1 MDRFTIEADHC
12 EEEEVRRKRRKVRK
26 KKYET
31 LEISSINVL
40 GDIEGVQLITIS
52 QQVQRFLKCVV
63 GSNVSTQIPWMY
75 VSTKHLVEHLE
86 AQDGM
91 TSQDFMDLKDVV
103 KNYPKPE
110 MLLCYKTDDDVD
122 YEQYFIC
129 LTTDAENAAMEVI
142 ELIKNET
149 TLKLSNAITKKIRP
163 WKSHGSEVEVTEEIP
178 KNNRALLE
186 VEIETDYPIM
196 TAKCLFKIKMVKDA
210 RDGYVSILPGRGYF
224 ANIIKKR
231 LDVGTQVT
239 PPVRYNS
246 AQTVFNV
253 PKNVWTQYSYE
264 YVPIKLISKDFR
276 KDFLRFVNDKID
288 DLSDNIYINGYINF
302 YTNDYVNLIAEP
314 HTFTN
319 KENALNE
326 LFAFVDFQTCKA
338 KTITTV
344 AWHPMWT
351 GIVAVAYSDRP
362 LSGYAKGKYMV
373 DEVSEA
379 IFNVT
384 PILIWSFN
392 DSLYPKLYLE
402 SPREITALSFCPY
415 NEHLL
420 VELVELEEVLTVKQQ
435 YYRKSLFKLVGW
447 MRNTRNIKNV
457 KPVVTSNLQH
467 SHKDAVIGIKWMSCY
482 REVYKNGQIRDI
494 PQLDDTVKNSLQ
506 FWTSSIDGSVMVW
519 DLNVSTSDREEVRSK
534 RTRLKT
540 RPEGLVS
547 DVSPF
552 RVLNRIFKPFF
563 KITVGS
569 PHKQI
574 VISKPLTFLELREDT
589 VLYEDRFPDP
599 KKDNSLE
606 SRVFYNTKFVKPDY
620 PIEQEFVA
628 GTAEGELIRVSWE
641 GFLYNAAETL
651 NIQPGK
657 VESILKVH
665 DGPIV
670 ATSTS
675 LLFPNLILTVGGKV
689 FALWLYKEFDAPVF
703 WRKSKHRLFS
713 VSAVFCTES
722 EAEKI
727 STYKLCQN
735 NVKRKQEVKKWQNK
749 WNTKNQELIKQRKYE
764 EEARLQRLKE
774 EKDEKKRIRELEA
787 DLLRGH
793 YEQPQ
798 EPVQKYDAW
807 RLQEEKRMRNILL
820 GKKDYDIDLL
830 KKQQQPL
837 IKMNKDNE
845 DKQIKLEEKLK
856 SAGQIYSG
864 AVERLFPEVAKPE
877 VTIIKDPYE
886 EYVSA
891 ETKLTIY
898 DNYLNKEEEAENY
911 IKNNKYSKTFN
922 WFQFLNNGK
931 LQRKYLDGSFMNTSH
946 KDRLRRAKK

>member
-1 MDRFTIEADHC
+1 
-12 EEEEVRRKRRKVRK
+12 
-26 KKYET
+26 
-31 LEISSINVL
+31 
-40 GDIEGVQLITIS
+40 
-52 QQVQRFLKCVV
+52 
-63 GSNVSTQIPWMY
+63 
-75 VSTKHLVEHLE
+75 
-86 AQDGM
+86 
-91 TSQDFMDLKDVV
+91 
-103 KNYPKPE
+103 

-264 YVPIKLISKDFR
+264 
-276 KDFLRFVNDKID
+276 FVNDKID

-420 VELVELEEVLTVKQQ
+420 VGGCINGQVVIWDIKNKVELVELEEVLTVKQQ

-494 PQLDDTVKNSLQ
+494 PQIDDTVKNSLQ

-703 WRKSKHRLFS
+703 WRKSKHRYTYGTWNTCRPSIFRLTRSDGYIERWVLKARSDTYYDKIPISGGSLSGTSTHPLKAKEHVIGINDCNGAFRLFS

-774 EKDEKKRIRELEA
+774 EKDEKKRVRELEA

-798 EPVQKYDAW
+798 EPVQKHDAW

-877 VTIIKDPYE
+877 ITIIKDPYE

-931 LQRKYLDGSFMNTSH
+931 IQRKYLDGSFMNTSH
-946 KDRLRRAKK
+946 KNRLRREKK